1 MSSQD
6 FVKLTLQLTTMLC
19 VAFLCGQIMRRLKQP
34 SVVGEMA
41 GGIILGPTIFG
52 VLAPA
57 LHGWLFLSSRHRR
70 APVRRDRHHGAPDVP
85 DVRTADVSSAR
96 GSPAR
101 TGSAG
106 HSHARGELNVRAAGS
121 AGSLSL
127 ISRNPVPRFSRARC
141 LAATA

>member
-41 GGIILGPTIFG
+41 GGIILGPTTFG

-57 LHGWLFLSSRHRR
+57 LHGGCSCHRR
-70 APVRRDRHHGAPDVP
+70 MLP
-85 DVRTADVSSAR
+85 SCAR
-96 GSPAR
+96 P
-101 TGSAG
+101 
-106 HSHARGELNVRAAGS
+106 
-121 AGSLSL
+121 
-127 ISRNPVPRFSRARC
+127 
-141 LAATA
+141 